1 MMPGAFHRTGHL
13 LYGLAPLDLW
23 AWFGELRVNNGMD
36 IRAGE
41 QGRRS
46 RLSLLAGSAVAVTLA
61 LLAGCAKAPPPP
73 PPPPPPVVVIPPMP
87 APPMGA
93 PLEMTVPPV
102 AADGQRHT
110 VNYGISTAQA
120 VWNLRSGYNVAALN
134 CGEAEYLPIL
144 DGYKRFLKVYD
155 KSLAKASKD
164 IDRSFQSQHKGRA
177 AIVARETYQTQVYNF
192 FSLPP
197 VDTGFCKAAMEL
209 SSELQTIDPSQFEA
223 YSYQGLARLEAPF
236 KEFFA
241 AYEQYRADL
250 AAWQSR
256 YGAGGL
262 ITVRPTS
269 EQTSAQPS
277 VQAPTLPKASSQ

>member
-1 MMPGAFHRTGHL
+1 
-13 LYGLAPLDLW
+13 
-23 AWFGELRVNNGMD
+23 MD

-41 QGRRS
+41 QGMRR
-46 RLSLLAGSAVAVTLA
+46 RLPLLAGSAVAVTLA

-93 PLEMTVPPV
+93 PLDMPVPPV

-110 VNYGISTAQA
+110 VNYGISTSQA
-120 VWNLRSGYNVAALN
+120 VWNLRSAYNVAALN
-134 CGEAEYLPIL
+134 CGEVEYTPIL
-144 DGYKRFLKVYD
+144 EGYRRFLKVYD
-155 KSLAKASKD
+155 KSLDKASKE
-164 IDRSFQSQHKGRA
+164 IDRSFRTQHTGRA

-197 VDTGFCKAAMEL
+197 VDSAFCKAAMEL
-209 SSELQTIDPSQFEA
+209 SVELATVEPSQFEA
-223 YSYQGLARLEAPF
+223 FSYQGLAKLEAPF
-236 KEFFA
+236 KEFFT

-256 YGAGGL
+256 YGSGGL

-269 EQTSAQPS
+269 EQTMAPLPQGQPT
-277 VQAPTLPKASSQ
+277 ALPQVSSQ

>member
-1 MMPGAFHRTGHL
+1 MMPGAFRRTGHL
-13 LYGLAPLDLW
+13 LYRLAALDIF
-23 AWFGELRVNNGMD
+23 ACDRRIRVTYG
-36 IRAGE
+36 IEIKASE
-41 QGRRS
+41 QGMRR
-46 RLSLLAGSAVAVTLA
+46 RLPLLAGSVLAVTLA
-61 LLAGCAKAPPPP
+61 ALAGCAKPPPP

-87 APPMGA
+87 SPPMGA
-93 PLEMTVPPV
+93 QAEMTIPPV
-102 AADGQRHT
+102 AEDGQRHT
-110 VNYGISTAQA
+110 VNYGISTSQA
-120 VWNLRSGYNVAALN
+120 VWNLRSAYNVAALN
-134 CGEAEYLPIL
+134 CIEPEYAPIL
-144 DGYKRFLKVYD
+144 DGYKRFLKTYD
-155 KSLAKASKD
+155 KSLHKASLE

-197 VDTGFCKAAMEL
+197 VDAGFCRAAMEL
-209 SSELQTIDPSQFEA
+209 STELMTVEPSQFEG
-223 YSYQGLARLEAPF
+223 YSYQGLAKLEAPF

-269 EQTSAQPS
+269 EQTMVQP
-277 VQAPTLPKASSQ
+277 KGFSQ

>member
-1 MMPGAFHRTGHL
+1 VKYATEM
-13 LYGLAPLDLW
+13 
-23 AWFGELRVNNGMD
+23 RVS
-36 IRAGE
+36 E
-41 QGRRS
+41 QGMRR
-46 RLSLLAGSAVAVTLA
+46 RLPLLAGSVLAVTLA

-102 AADGQRHT
+102 AEDGQRRT
-110 VNYGISTAQA
+110 VNYGISTSQA

-134 CGEAEYLPIL
+134 CIEPEFVPIL

-155 KSLAKASKD
+155 KSLAKASKE

-177 AIVARETYQTQVYNF
+177 AIVARESYQTQVYNF

-197 VDTGFCKAAMEL
+197 VDAGFCKAAMEL
-209 SSELQTIDPSQFEA
+209 STELQTVEPSQFES
-223 YSYQGLARLEAPF
+223 YSYQGLAKLEAPF

-250 AAWQSR
+250 AAWQAR

-269 EQTSAQPS
+269 EQTLAQPQS
-277 VQAPTLPKASSQ
+277 VPPVPGTKVSSQ